1 MHLHVAIPLAA
12 SIGAC
17 AIASTILAWDPTA
30 RRSWIAAAVLVAA
43 CAWGLCDFFAAVL
56 AQRGLALSLIRLSTV
71 PVLAIPPLALYLGF
85 EQRDGLRRRFAP
97 LLLPVWLVSA
107 LLAPIALTTDWVIA
121 DVFWTEWGWSTRVGP
136 LYPLV
141 LVPGVASMSAML
153 VSFASRDTRGRVA
166 PFERRAL
173 VWVSTLLLA
182 VVPLTEVF
190 APLIGI
196 PAPRLGALCV
206 TLLGA
211 ILWFLSLSFGEYV
224 PPPAAL
230 SREILDNLR
239 NGVALI
245 TRDGRLRAAN
255 PAFARLRGVDPNQL
269 VDATVGHWLGVEPAN
284 IPDGGFALDTTLE
297 RDDGVAIPVSVSHAL
312 LRDDEG
318 AHLGS
323 VLVVRD
329 LREVVR
335 LRRRLV
341 TAGRLAAVGELAAG
355 IVHEVNNPVAFIQSN
370 LHFLQKNDAS
380 TLEIFE
386 RELGEEGIP
395 PPLRDVGHLVG
406 QSLQE
411 IARVTATVKDVR
423 SFSHMGTHG
432 VQVND
437 VNALLEDAVR
447 IALPQL
453 RTRGTLV
460 REYSEVPQVECDGQ
474 DIRHVLLELVLH
486 AARGLHGSGSI
497 RLRTEARAAGVVVE
511 VSDDGP
517 GYSASQVERIFE
529 PTLGH
534 EDGSAESDLCVA
546 YQIVRQHGGT
556 IEMASE
562 LGQGTTVRMQ
572 LPLCPLSAT
581 EVAVRGGFA
590 GAPGQMGT

>member
-17 AIASTILAWDPTA
+17 AITSTILARDPTA
-30 RRSWIAAAVLVAA
+30 RRSRIAAAILIAA
-43 CAWGLCDFFAAVL
+43 CAWGLCDFFAAML
-56 AQRGLALSLIRLSTV
+56 AKRGVALSLIRLSTV
-71 PVLAIPPLALYLGF
+71 PVLAIPPLALHLGF
-85 EQRDGLRRRFAP
+85 EQGDELRRRFGP
-97 LLLPVWLVSA
+97 LLWPVWLGSA
-107 LLAPIALTTDWVIA
+107 LIAPVALATDQVIA
-121 DVFWTEWGWSTRVGP
+121 DVFWTTWGWSTRMGP
-136 LYPLV
+136 LYALV
-141 LVPGVASMSAML
+141 FVPGVVCMSAALMI
-153 VSFASRDTRGRVA
+153 SASRGTREAVA
-166 PFERRAL
+166 PFGRREGRVL
-173 VWVSTLLLA
+173 VWASTLLLT

-190 APLIGI
+190 APLTGI

-206 TLLGA
+206 TVLGA

-245 TRDGRLRAAN
+245 TRDGRVRAAN
-255 PAFARLRGVDPNQL
+255 PVFARLRGVDPDQL
-269 VDATVGHWLGVEPAN
+269 VGTTVGRWMGVEPAD
-284 IPDGGFALDTTLE
+284 IPDGGSELETTLE
-297 RDDGVAIPVSVSHAL
+297 QRDGLAIPVSVSRAL

-380 TLEIFE
+380 TLEILG
-386 RELGEEGIP
+386 RELGEERIP
-395 PPLRDVGHLVG
+395 PPLRDIGHLVG

-411 IARVTATVKDVR
+411 IARVTATVKEIR
-423 SFSHMGTHG
+423 GFSHMGTHG
-432 VQVND
+432 VQAND

-453 RTRGTLV
+453 RARATLV
-460 REYSEVPQVECDGQ
+460 REYRDVPHVECDGQ
-474 DIRHVLLELVLH
+474 DIRHVMLELVFN
-486 AARGLHGSGSI
+486 AARGLHGMGII
-497 RLRTEARAAGVVVE
+497 RLRTEADAEGVTIE
-511 VSDDGP
+511 VSDDGS
-517 GYSASQVERIFE
+517 GYSASEVERIFE
-529 PTLGH
+529 PTVDR
-534 EDGSAESDLCVA
+534 EDGRAASDLCVA
-546 YQIVRQHGGT
+546 DQIVRQHGGT
-556 IEMASE
+556 IEMTSE
-562 LGQGTTVRMQ
+562 LDQGTTVRVQ
-572 LPLCPLSAT
+572 LPLCPPN
-581 EVAVRGGFA
+581 RGEGS
-590 GAPGQMGT
+590 APGAFPSAPQ